1 MQIHRHSVSGLILI
15 LWASCVLGFS
25 GIQQYPTALSIIKQ
39 GADLPNVTYSGYV
52 PVSKDGKDALFY
64 AYYEA
69 QEAAGTH
76 ETPILLWLEVLLHE
90 NASFLP
96 VTALQKCFRLCMILD
111 KIVNNS
117 IT

>member
-76 ETPILLWLEVLLHE
+76 ETPILLWLEVARGE
-90 NASFLP
+90 P
-96 VTALQKCFRLCMILD
+96 
-111 KIVNNS
+111 
-117 IT
+117 